1 MSDNGKQRLPIEHRG
16 AQLEDRFGRVA
27 RKLRIS
33 VTDRC
38 NFRCNFCMPSNPVWL
53 PKSEILTYEEIA
65 RVAKILAGMGVTKVR
80 LSGGEPLM
88 RRDIDK
94 LVSMLRQIPEITTI
108 AMTTNG
114 FHLPEMAERL
124 KAAGLDSVTVS
135 LHSLKPERFDGI
147 VGRQGVFKRV
157 IEGLRIAQK
166 VGLNPVKVNV
176 VVVRGCNDDEILEF
190 AKLARKTNLTVRFV
204 EYMPFDGRK
213 FWQPELLV
221 SGDEILRAIESVYPL
236 VPLAREQGSTAQVYR
251 FADGVGGN
259 IGVITSMSSP
269 FCKDCDRIRI
279 TADGKIVPCMFSRD
293 EYDVKVLLRSGASD
307 EEIAAFIRQA
317 FWNKFAGVE
326 TLLREQK
333 VISHVR
339 PMYKLGG

>member
-1 MSDNGKQRLPIEHRG
+1 M
-16 AQLEDRFGRVA
+16 
-27 RKLRIS
+27 
-33 VTDRC
+33 
-38 NFRCNFCMPSNPVWL
+38 
-53 PKSEILTYEEIA
+53 
-65 RVAKILAGMGVTKVR
+65 TKVR

-157 IEGLRIAQK
+157 IEGLKVAQK

-176 VVVRGCNDDEILEF
+176 VVVRGCNADEILEF

-221 SGDEILRAIESVYPL
+221 SGDEILRAIESVHPL
-236 VPLAREQGSTAQVYR
+236 V
-251 FADGVGGN
+251 
-259 IGVITSMSSP
+259 
-269 FCKDCDRIRI
+269 
-279 TADGKIVPCMFSRD
+279 
-293 EYDVKVLLRSGASD
+293 
-307 EEIAAFIRQA
+307 
-317 FWNKFAGVE
+317 
-326 TLLREQK
+326 
-333 VISHVR
+333 
-339 PMYKLGG
+339 